1 MATSK
6 RFLRCCLIFKV
17 SECIDYDSGICVK
30 STMIYMYISVPNLQ
44 HDYEIFPPEEIEASC
59 QNLDWSS
66 ARLKSYE
73 PDHIET
79 EVNCQFDCPPTNYD
93 ESGRNREQVLLTIAR
108 VIDKNNVT
116 FAIPAINYVNNE
128 P

>member
-1 MATSK
+1 M
-6 RFLRCCLIFKV
+6 
-17 SECIDYDSGICVK
+17 K
-30 STMIYMYISVPNLQ
+30 STMVYIYFCTQPPYP

-59 QNLDWSS
+59 PKLDWSS

-73 PDHIET
+73 PDHIEA
-79 EVNCQFDCPPTNYD
+79 EVNCQFDCPPTSYN
-93 ESGRNREQVLLTIAR
+93 ESGRNREQVLLAIASI
-108 VIDKNNVT
+108 IDKNDVT